1 MKDNLIIN
9 IKINSVEDITNN
21 FNDNKLS
28 DELGKYIYDEC
39 LGTPLN
45 KIPILNFNFKNL
57 PKKEEQEKIV
67 DMIRSY
73 YGLEIKEEMMHI
85 EYNNIR
91 MSFLIVL
98 GVIFIL
104 ISNLLSSV
112 FWLEEV
118 LLIIGWVLIWE
129 VVYDLVFEET
139 KKRIKI
145 KRFKKLT
152 RCKINF
158 KSER

>member
-1 MKDNLIIN
+1 MKDNLTIN
-9 IKINSVEDITNN
+9 IKINSIDDITNN

-39 LGTPLN
+39 LGTPLS
-45 KIPILNFNFKNL
+45 KTPILNFNFKDM
-57 PKKEEQEKIV
+57 PKKGEQEKIV

-73 YGLEIKEEMMHI
+73 YGLEIKEEMMHM
-85 EYNNIR
+85 EYNNIK

-104 ISNLLSSV
+104 ISNLLSSI

-118 LLIIGWVLIWE
+118 LLIIVWVLIWE

-139 KKRIKI
+139 KKHIKI

-152 RCKINF
+152 KCKINF